1 MTWLMPAE
9 DAYVARLLD
18 ATRRHL
24 GMELAWISRIEDG
37 QQVVETTNGDAES
50 FGVMPGT
57 RSDWETSYCSRVLGG
72 EHAGVVT
79 DARSDPRTAN
89 LPITSDLGIGAYVGA
104 PVRLADNVL
113 YGMLCCFSHQKDPTL
128 QQRDADFVAVIAEL
142 LGEVMQSRRDKA
154 LARRETTDRITAVLL
169 QNQIPMVFQP
179 VFAATD
185 DRLTGYE
192 ALARLPLAHG
202 TPDRWFAD
210 AAKVGLGVE
219 LELAAVRAALNA
231 FTDRPPQLVL
241 GVNASADL
249 ICDRRLYH
257 LLAEH
262 PTIRVV
268 LELTEHNKVS
278 DWTAL
283 RSAIVRLREL
293 RVVIAADD
301 AGAGY
306 AGLQHLVELRPDAI
320 KLDIAIIR
328 NIDHDLAR
336 KAMAT
341 AVIGFANTIGA
352 VVLAEGVETQG
363 ELDTVKALGA
373 HRVQGYYVGR
383 PGPLPRMTAPIRHSL
398 GPTTIP
404 APARPADRSPQPSH

>member
-1 MTWLMPAE
+1 MA
-9 DAYVARLLD
+9 
-18 ATRRHL
+18 
-24 GMELAWISRIEDG
+24 
-37 QQVVETTNGDAES
+37 
-50 FGVMPGT
+50 
-57 RSDWETSYCSRVLGG
+57 
-72 EHAGVVT
+72 
-79 DARSDPRTAN
+79 
-89 LPITSDLGIGAYVGA
+89 
-104 PVRLADNVL
+104 
-113 YGMLCCFSHQKDPTL
+113 
-128 QQRDADFVAVIAEL
+128 
-142 LGEVMQSRRDKA
+142 
-154 LARRETTDRITAVLL
+154 
-169 QNQIPMVFQP
+169 FQP

-185 DRLTGYE
+185 HRLTGYE
-192 ALARLPLAHG
+192 ALARLPLEHG

-210 AAKVGLGVE
+210 AAEVGLGVE
-219 LELAAVRAALNA
+219 LELAAVRSALRA
-231 FTDRPPQLVL
+231 FTDRPPELAL

-249 ICDRRLYH
+249 ICDSRLYQ
-257 LLAEH
+257 LLAGH

-283 RSAIVRLREL
+283 RSAILRLREL

-328 NIDHDLAR
+328 NIDQDLAR

-383 PGPLPRMTAPIRHSL
+383 PGPLPPTTSPIPHSV
-398 GPTTIP
+398 GPTAIP
-404 APARPADRSPQPSH
+404 APARAAARSPLPSH